1 MMSLKLWKW
10 FSCYLEMVILT
21 LFPIITDKLPIAHN
35 LIKIKFKRPFLHT
48 LTSESKLSAILVKIP
63 QERYTDKLQK
73 KICANNYS

>member
-1 MMSLKLWKW
+1 
-10 FSCYLEMVILT
+10 MVILT

-35 LIKIKFKRPFLHT
+35 LIKIKFKRTFLHT

-73 KICANNYS
+73 KSVQIITLR